1 MMKSKYI
8 YGLSQFRDKSNKQ
21 CK

>member
-1 MMKSKYI
+1 MKSKYI
-8 YGLSQFRDKSNKQ
+8 YGLSLFRDKSNKQ